1 MKTIKLLMI
10 KLLNEWKFIYWT
22 KVGFK
27 NNGPNGLKLF
37 FQQENTTYGIQTEG
51 VAVCTVD
58 LVRSLVA
65 EQSDP

>member
-27 NNGPNGLKLF
+27 NNGLNGLKLF
-37 FQQENTTYGIQTEG
+37 FSIGKYN
-51 VAVCTVD
+51 
-58 LVRSLVA
+58 LRN
-65 EQSDP
+65 SD

>member
-1 MKTIKLLMI
+1 MNRNSFSRLKLGLKTM
-10 KLLNEWKFIYWT
+10 
-22 KVGFK
+22 GQM
-27 NNGPNGLKLF
+27 GLKLF

>member
-27 NNGPNGLKLF
+27 NNGPNGLNYF
-37 FQQENTTYGIQTEG
+37 FNRKIQLTEFR
-51 VAVCTVD
+51 
-58 LVRSLVA
+58 LK
-65 EQSDP
+65 E

>member
-1 MKTIKLLMI
+1 M
-10 KLLNEWKFIYWT
+10 
-22 KVGFK
+22 
-27 NNGPNGLKLF
+27 GLGKLF